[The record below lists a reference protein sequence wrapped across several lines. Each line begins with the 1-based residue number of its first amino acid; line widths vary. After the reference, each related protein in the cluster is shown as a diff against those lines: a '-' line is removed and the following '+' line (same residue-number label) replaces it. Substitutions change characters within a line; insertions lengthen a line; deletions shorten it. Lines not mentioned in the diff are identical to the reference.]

1 MTADT
6 LGPRTLSALRIALGL
21 FFVLAGVAKLG
32 APDETTRII
41 AEHGIPGS
49 AVMALAVGVGE
60 SCAGAMLFADLYP
73 RTVAAALMV
82 FLIPVIGFFH
92 SPLGLSPGAA
102 HLNAIALTMDIIVF
116 IALAFVVRGPSRQ
129 GAPR

>member
-1 MTADT
+1 MSAET
-6 LGPRTLSALRIALGL
+6 LGPRTISALRIALGL

-49 AVMALAVGVGE
+49 QVTAIAVGLGE
-60 SCAGAMLFADLYP
+60 SCAGAMLFADLHP

-82 FLIPVIGFFH
+82 FLVPVIGLFH

-102 HLNAIALTMDIIVF
+102 HLNAIALTMDMMVF
-116 IALAFVVRGPSRQ
+116 LALAFVVRGPSRQ
-129 GAPR
+129 RAAG